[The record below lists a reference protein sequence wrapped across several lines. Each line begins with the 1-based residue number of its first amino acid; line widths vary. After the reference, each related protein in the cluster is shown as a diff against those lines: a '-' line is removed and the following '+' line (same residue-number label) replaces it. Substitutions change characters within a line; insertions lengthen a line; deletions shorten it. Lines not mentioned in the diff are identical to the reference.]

1 MATTL
6 IPFTFLSSKAL
17 RNILPILPKPFI
29 ATLILLPIL
38 YCYHDEDVFKVFCL
52 SPTLTQSTFQYNNSY
67 IVFLYRF
74 FMTKTKLEQAVEN
87 MVAFKVIT
95 STTGSIS
102 DRAKRKL
109 EAFGSE
115 VYDRLKED
123 QKVSEDAVVEAR
135 IRWEDKMVAK
145 GMKLGIQEFKQ
156 QYPQEGEVL
165 QQIIDTHRG
174 ARRAYIDFNAREE
187 LPQDFY
193 LDVIKS
199 FGLTPRQA
207 IKVYEAVMTL
217 QESLG

>member
-1 MATTL
+1 
-6 IPFTFLSSKAL
+6 
-17 RNILPILPKPFI
+17 
-29 ATLILLPIL
+29 
-38 YCYHDEDVFKVFCL
+38 
-52 SPTLTQSTFQYNNSY
+52 
-67 IVFLYRF
+67 
-74 FMTKTKLEQAVEN
+74 MTKTKLEQAVEN

-115 VYDRLKED
+115 VYDRLKEN

-217 QESLG
+217 QESLGKEGPYNFLLPE